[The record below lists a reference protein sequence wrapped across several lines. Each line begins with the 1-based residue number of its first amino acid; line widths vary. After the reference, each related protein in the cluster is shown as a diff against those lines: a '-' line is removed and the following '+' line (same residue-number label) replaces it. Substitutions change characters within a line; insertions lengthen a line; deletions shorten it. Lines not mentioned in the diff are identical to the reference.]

1 MRQLTFVEPRVV
13 EWRDV
18 PDPVLQGAGEALVR
32 PVVVANCDLDRL
44 IISGR
49 FPEIVALVADGRL
62 HPELVNSTA
71 VGWEDAPAAML
82 DLPTKLII
90 ERD

>member
-1 MRQLTFVEPRVV
+1 MLEMYTTGVTFITGRV
-13 EWRDV
+13 D
-18 PDPVLQGAGEALVR
+18 AR
-32 PVVVANCDLDRL
+32 PL
-44 IISGR
+44 I
-49 FPEIVALVADGRL
+49 PEIVALVAEGRL

-82 DLPTKLII
+82 DLPTKLVI